1 MSRTHLQEALSAQ
14 VPEFA
19 HQVAD
24 TILKAGIE
32 SYALYTREQ
41 LQGLAVMGLAS
52 FLRDLTE
59 DQNRHFATHW
69 EKITE
74 ARAAQGARIEDLLL
88 AIFLSE
94 ELLTSFVLERWS
106 EDLQLQIWWLRRLHE
121 IVRSGIGALA
131 RVFTMVRERV
141 AREQDEQIRT
151 LSTPVIPLHP
161 GVLALPLVGTIDQH
175 RAGQI
180 MEALLS
186 GIHDHK
192 ADVVLIDVTGVPV
205 VDAEV
210 ANGLVQAARSARLL
224 GANVVLVGISPEIAQ
239 TMTQIGVDISQLQT
253 QANLQAGI
261 AYALAQ
267 QGWRLVKN

>member
-1 MSRTHLQEALSAQ
+1 MSQSRLQEALSAQ
-14 VPEFA
+14 VPQFA
-19 HQVAD
+19 QQVAD
-24 TILKAGIE
+24 TIFEAGIE
-32 SYALYTREQ
+32 SYASYTREQ
-41 LQGLAVMGLAS
+41 LRGLAVISLTS
-52 FLRDLTE
+52 FMRDLAE
-59 DQNRHFATHW
+59 DQTRHFAAHW
-69 EKITE
+69 ETVTE
-74 ARAAQGARIEDLLL
+74 ARAAQGARIEDLLQ

-94 ELLTSFVLERWS
+94 ELLTGFVLEHWP
-106 EDLQLQIWWLRRLHE
+106 EDTQLQIWWLRRLHE
-121 IVRSGIGALA
+121 IVRSGVGALA
-131 RVFTMVRERV
+131 RVFTQVRERLRL
-141 AREQDEQIRT
+141 AQEEQIRS

-205 VDAEV
+205 VDEEV
-210 ANGLVQAARSARLL
+210 ANGLIQAARSARLL

-239 TMTQIGVDISQLQT
+239 TMTQIGVDVSQLQT

-261 AYALAQ
+261 VYALAQ
-267 QGWRLVKN
+267 QGWRLVRN